1 MYKNKIKSLVNT
13 SVYWVIACSIV
24 GTHSSISN
32 PNSSLSRNP
41 NPLSWNKA
49 IRNILLDVDLIE
61 LIILMLG
68 PECFSGNY

>member
-13 SVYWVIACSIV
+13 SVCWVIACSIV
-24 GTHSSISN
+24 GTPSISN

-49 IRNILLDVDLIE
+49 IRNILLDVDLME